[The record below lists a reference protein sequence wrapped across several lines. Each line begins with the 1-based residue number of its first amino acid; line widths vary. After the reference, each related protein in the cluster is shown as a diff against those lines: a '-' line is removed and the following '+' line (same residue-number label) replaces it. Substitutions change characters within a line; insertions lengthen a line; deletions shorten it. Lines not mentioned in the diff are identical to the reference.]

1 MPNEGWSTLKRIDLA
16 TSSFQRFYV
25 AVRQKPSVSA
35 GSSCSLELLPGHIVG
50 GWSCSI
56 SDYTPNVTSTIN
68 WCEPV
73 VAPPPAYLIVL
84 TVLASCFVAA
94 LILFYTRYRSR
105 RRAAQLMCV
114 SADIQ
119 FRTSLSQKAAQ
130 QTSAIESNAI
140 AVNEALLVREGSH
153 AFVNGTLQ
161 KSDAAGSARP
171 VNPPSSGLG
180 TRGSGRQLD
189 VQTGWQYSHRDDNL
203 ANSNSPPRSLRAAP
217 LSGSDADLHSLRQT
231 MTATDL
237 AQPLTWPRSTTGSKR
252 SSAAHSWD
260 PREDRGPVPGQTD
273 FGLDDA
279 F

>member
-16 TSSFQRFYV
+16 TSSFERFYV

-35 GSSCSLELLPGHIVG
+35 GSSCSLELLPVHIVG

-56 SDYTPNVTSTIN
+56 SDYTPNVTSTIK

-119 FRTSLSQKAAQ
+119 FRTSLSQKASGVGAPRQ
-130 QTSAIESNAI
+130 PTIVRIRHSRFGATVGRASRL
-140 AVNEALLVREGSH
+140 AV
-153 AFVNGTLQ
+153 Q
-161 KSDAAGSARP
+161 
-171 VNPPSSGLG
+171 
-180 TRGSGRQLD
+180 
-189 VQTGWQYSHRDDNL
+189 
-203 ANSNSPPRSLRAAP
+203 SP
-217 LSGSDADLHSLRQT
+217 
-231 MTATDL
+231 
-237 AQPLTWPRSTTGSKR
+237 K
-252 SSAAHSWD
+252 
-260 PREDRGPVPGQTD
+260 
-273 FGLDDA
+273 
-279 F
+279 

>member
-1 MPNEGWSTLKRIDLA
+1 M
-16 TSSFQRFYV
+16 
-25 AVRQKPSVSA
+25 SA

-84 TVLASCFVAA
+84 TVLASCVVAA
-94 LILFYTRYRSR
+94 LVLFYTRYRSR

-153 AFVNGTLQ
+153 AFVNGALQ
-161 KSDAAGSARP
+161 KSDPAGAARP
-171 VNPPSSGLG
+171 VNSRNSPSSAAGLGTSSAGLG
-180 TRGSGRQLD
+180 TRGSGRQLE
-189 VQTGWQYSHRDDNL
+189 VEAGWQYSYRDDKL
-203 ANSNSPPRSLRAAP
+203 ENSNSPTRSLRAAP
-217 LSGSDADLHSLRQT
+217 LSGSHADLHSLRQT

-237 AQPLTWPRSTTGSKR
+237 AQPLNWPKSTTGSKR

-260 PREDRGPVPGQTD
+260 RSENRGPVPGQTD

>member
-1 MPNEGWSTLKRIDLA
+1 
-16 TSSFQRFYV
+16 
-25 AVRQKPSVSA
+25 
-35 GSSCSLELLPGHIVG
+35 
-50 GWSCSI
+50 
-56 SDYTPNVTSTIN
+56 
-68 WCEPV
+68 
-73 VAPPPAYLIVL
+73 
-84 TVLASCFVAA
+84 
-94 LILFYTRYRSR
+94 
-105 RRAAQLMCV
+105 MCV

-237 AQPLTWPRSTTGSKR
+237 AQPLTWPKSTTGSKR